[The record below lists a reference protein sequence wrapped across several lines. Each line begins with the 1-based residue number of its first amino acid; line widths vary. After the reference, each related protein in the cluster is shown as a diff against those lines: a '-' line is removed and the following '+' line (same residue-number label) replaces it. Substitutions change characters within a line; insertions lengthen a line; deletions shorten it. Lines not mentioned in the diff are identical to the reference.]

1 MASSILWAHLR
12 RYTRGWRLLVAVLA
26 LGAALGGVAWFDYTT
41 SRAEFL
47 ALARRQAA
55 SLRESIGSAA
65 VVAHAAARDAERQ
78 TTEHLLDT
86 ARVLADL
93 DGRRLL
99 TPALIDELAARHRLF
114 RITLLDADG
123 SRAHQTTLSPAHAA
137 LVDHPEHVPG
147 SDEAL
152 ARDGGGPGG
161 AGDVRAS
168 SRLGL
173 GPTGTALARRLLDG
187 TESEAVSELRIPS
200 SARGARLAAG
210 VRRPRGGAILLS
222 IEASDVAWLHRQ
234 SSLDTLLDDIV
245 RTTGDVAYVVLDRAG
260 DRHVVG
266 TAVPEM
272 DAPAR
277 LAATGEHVERELR
290 LPSGRVLEVAGPISL
305 EDAGSAEL
313 RIGMRLDGLDRAERR
328 TVLRLAVSLASA
340 ITLGGLAL
348 GLVWLR
354 REYGVLSEQH
364 ARARDALQRRD
375 RLAAMGELASTVAHE
390 IRNPLN
396 AIAMSTQRLAQELPS
411 DVLRDEETR
420 GLLDVVQRE
429 ARRIDGTVQQF
440 LQFARPPRL
449 APREI
454 DIGPWLVSILEPLAA
469 LAAAQQVRLESHTTG
484 TVAVIDP
491 SHLRQAVENIVR
503 NAIEAT
509 PAGGHVHVST
519 RTDATTVEI
528 AVRDT
533 GPGVTPEVLPRIFTL
548 YYTTKPGGTGIG
560 LAVAQQAVTAH
571 GGTIEVETARD
582 RGTTMRIRVPLR
594 PEAPHA

>member
-1 MASSILWAHLR
+1 MASSIPRTHLR
-12 RYTRGWRLLVAVLA
+12 RYTRGWRLAAAVLA
-26 LGAALGGVAWFDYTT
+26 IVVALGGVAWFDYTA
-41 SRAEFL
+41 SRTEFL
-47 ALARRQAA
+47 TLARRQAA
-55 SLRESIGSAA
+55 SLRETIGSAA
-65 VVAHAAARDAERQ
+65 VVAHAAARGAERQ
-78 TTEHLLDT
+78 TAEHLLDT

-93 DGRRLL
+93 DARDLL
-99 TPALIDELAARHRLF
+99 TPRLIDELAARHRLF
-114 RITLLDADG
+114 RITLLDASG
-123 SRAHQTTLSPAHAA
+123 ARAHQTTLSSAHAA

-147 SDEAL
+147 GGQAETG
-152 ARDGGGPGG
+152 DGGGPGG
-161 AGDVRAS
+161 AGDVRAGS
-168 SRLGL
+168 PIAL
-173 GPTGTALARRLLDG
+173 GPTGTALAHRLLG
-187 TESEAVSELRIPS
+187 GESEAVSELRIPS

-210 VRRPRGGAILLS
+210 VRRAHGGAILVS
-222 IEASDVAWLHRQ
+222 IEASDVAALHRQ
-234 SSLDTLLDDIV
+234 SSLEALLDEIV

-266 TAVPEM
+266 TAAPEM
-272 DAPAR
+272 DEPAP
-277 LAATGEHVERELR
+277 LAARGQSVERELR
-290 LPSGRVLEVAGPISL
+290 LPSGRVLEIAGPVAL
-305 EDAGSAEL
+305 ADAENAEL

-354 REYGVLSEQH
+354 REYGVLSERH

-449 APREI
+449 APR
-454 DIGPWLVSILEPLAA
+454 DTNVGPWLKAVLEPLGA
-469 LAAAQQVRLESHTTG
+469 LAAARQVQLAFDTVDA
-484 TVAVIDP
+484 VAVVDP
-491 SHLRQAVENIVR
+491 DHLRQAVENVVR

-509 PAGGHVHVST
+509 LAGGQVHVSM
-519 RTDATTVEI
+519 RADDATVEI

-533 GPGVTPEVLPRIFTL
+533 GPGVPPEVLPRMFTL

-571 GGTIEVETARD
+571 GGTIEVETAPG